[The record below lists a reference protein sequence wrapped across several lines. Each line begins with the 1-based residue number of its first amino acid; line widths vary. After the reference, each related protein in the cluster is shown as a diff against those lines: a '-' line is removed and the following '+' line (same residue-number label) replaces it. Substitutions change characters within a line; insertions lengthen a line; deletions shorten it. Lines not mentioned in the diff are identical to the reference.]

1 MCGIAQN
8 LNASWQILL
17 DKLIIYANI
26 RINEYMGKMMKK
38 LYELHASM
46 CKVFSS
52 AKRLEILNL
61 LRDGELSVGKL
72 AKFSKLPQA
81 NLSQHLSIMR
91 EKGIVKTRR
100 VGVTIYYSLANLKII
115 KAFDIIREM
124 LLEKLAQVEKLSQ
137 DIRNSRKA

>member
-1 MCGIAQN
+1 
-8 LNASWQILL
+8 
-17 DKLIIYANI
+17 
-26 RINEYMGKMMKK
+26 MKHS

-46 CKVFSS
+46 CRVFSS

-61 LRDGELSVGKL
+61 LRDEELSVGELAKL
-72 AKFSKLPQA
+72 ANLPQA

-100 VGVTIYYSLANLKII
+100 AGVTIYYSLANSKII

-124 LLEKLAQVEKLSQ
+124 LLEKLAQAEKLSR
-137 DIRNSRKA
+137 DIRKLRKA